1 MKGYILLLAAFFLT
15 FYIRVV
21 LIDSFDIDYAEL
33 LSGFFHLLLNAT
45 AMFAGEI
52 DTFNL
57 SFDTVTY
64 TNQVM
69 FFLFVC
75 LVAIILLNM
84 FNGLAVRDTEQI
96 RKNAE
101 IPSLEARL
109 KFVLK
114 I

>member
-1 MKGYILLLAAFFLT
+1 M
-15 FYIRVV
+15 
-21 LIDSFDIDYAEL
+21 DYAEL
-33 LSGFFHLLLNAT
+33 LSGLFHSLLNAT

-52 DTFNL
+52 DSCNL

-64 TNQVM
+64 TSQVM
-69 FFLFVC
+69 FLFVC
-75 LVAIILLNM
+75 LVAIILLNL

-101 IPSLEARL
+101 MPSIEERL